1 MPPYVAVQT
10 HVWKAKGP
18 MGRTWSFYGHRMEE
32 FRSRASTDFLLLGD
46 TLQVRMALEQDV
58 PWDSGLGF
66 CPTSGHSC
74 KKLS

>member
-1 MPPYVAVQT
+1 
-10 HVWKAKGP
+10 
-18 MGRTWSFYGHRMEE
+18 MEE